1 MASFGYAF
9 EGVAWMFKHERNA
22 PLHVAHIVILLV
34 FVIALQL
41 NTMYE
46 ALMLAA
52 ALTAFAFECVNTAV
66 EKMCDA
72 TSREP
77 NTVIKISKDTA
88 SAAVL
93 LSVLSSLAVD
103 ATLLFPHLIQFLP
116 AL

>member
-1 MASFGYAF
+1 MASFGHAF
-9 EGVAWMFKHERNA
+9 EGVAWVLKHERNA
-22 PLHVAHIVILLV
+22 PLHVVHIAILLV

-52 ALTAFAFECVNTAV
+52 ALTAFAFECVNTAI

-72 TSREP
+72 TTCEP
-77 NTVIKISKDTA
+77 NAIVKISKDAA